1 MEMSHQFPQ
10 EIMVQAHLMG
20 DLNDDF
26 QLNILDV
33 VGLMEYIL
41 GFYEIED
48 LTYADL
54 NEDNNVD
61 ILDVIS
67 LVTIILDENGM

>member
-1 MEMSHQFPQ
+1 MYIIF
-10 EIMVQAHLMG
+10 G
-20 DLNDDF
+20 
-26 QLNILDV
+26 
-33 VGLMEYIL
+33 YIL

-54 NEDNNVD
+54 NEDDTVD

-67 LVTIILDENGM
+67 LVTIILNENGM